1 MRIIQTRSNV
11 WELEY
16 DNGQRVLPGDHVTD
30 NNDITALF
38 RGIADGHVEL
48 SELSDA
54 HFEESPAAR
63 VPIGEFLDKYMPNH
77 ERYGQASPIGI
88 VRDHPSHD
96 EDLRSKS
103 VVDRGSREIKV
114 RWAKETIGLV
124 TVQLNEAYAQFEI
137 RSDGFTI
144 PGGLSRAAERLGEV
158 LQCLGIASNLDD
170 EIPF

>member
-1 MRIIQTRSNV
+1 MNTEQVNA
-11 WELEY
+11 L
-16 DNGQRVLPGDHVTD
+16 NRVL
-30 NNDITALF
+30 
-38 RGIADGHVEL
+38 
-48 SELSDA
+48 A
-54 HFEESPAAR
+54 HFGHDEVKHYREGGEPPGHIAQSLSVLEHYFQHRQAAPPQNGDPA
-63 VPIGEFLDKYMPNH
+63 PEYPH
-77 ERYGQASPIGI
+77 GQASPIGI

-124 TVQLNEAYAQFEI
+124 AVQLNEVYAQFEI
-137 RSDGFTI
+137 RRDGHTI

>member
-1 MRIIQTRSNV
+1 MTENFRITDAELQAIRSV
-11 WELEY
+11 DCHIHTIAHEDAWRPSQPVQEDIEKVSRLVGRLCTAPPIEEVASRP
-16 DNGQRVLPGDHVTD
+16 NGEGT
-30 NNDITALF
+30 
-38 RGIADGHVEL
+38 GG
-48 SELSDA
+48 
-54 HFEESPAAR
+54 
-63 VPIGEFLDKYMPNH
+63 
-77 ERYGQASPIGI
+77 SPIGI

-124 TVQLNEAYAQFEI
+124 TVQLNEAYEQFEI
-137 RSDGFTI
+137 RRDGYTI

>member
-1 MRIIQTRSNV
+1 MSTNHTITDA
-11 WELEY
+11 ELEAIRSVERY
-16 DNGQRVLPGDHVTD
+16 VNATMPHEERSHSQTVNEDMLALNRMLSRLAPYPPVEEVASRPNGDY
-30 NNDITALF
+30 A
-38 RGIADGHVEL
+38 
-48 SELSDA
+48 SE
-54 HFEESPAAR
+54 HP
-63 VPIGEFLDKYMPNH
+63 
-77 ERYGQASPIGI
+77 YGQASPIGI

-137 RSDGFTI
+137 RRDGYTI

-158 LQCLGIASNLDD
+158 LRCLGIAGDLDD

>member
-1 MRIIQTRSNV
+1 MTTNHTITDAELQAIRSV
-11 WELEY
+11 
-16 DNGQRVLPGDHVTD
+16 DCHIRT
-30 NNDITALF
+30 
-38 RGIADGHVEL
+38 IAH
-48 SELSDA
+48 SDA
-54 HFEESPAAR
+54 FRPPEPVLEDIQQVGRLVKRLCTAPPIEEVASR
-63 VPIGEFLDKYMPNH
+63 PN
-77 ERYGQASPIGI
+77 GADDPTAGSPIGI

-137 RSDGFTI
+137 RRDGHTI